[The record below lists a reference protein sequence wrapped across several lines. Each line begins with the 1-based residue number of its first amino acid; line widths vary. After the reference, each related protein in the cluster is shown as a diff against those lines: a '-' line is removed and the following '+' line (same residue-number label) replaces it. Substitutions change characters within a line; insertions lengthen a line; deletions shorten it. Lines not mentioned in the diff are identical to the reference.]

1 MRGSLRAAVGLVTLL
16 GAAALTGCP
25 GEPREEADLVLA
37 TDWDI
42 LDDADD
48 PFPEHAA
55 QAKRRCY
62 SGFGEYLG
70 LLDIDTNQCGY
81 VSAAQPTLADV
92 HAGDAV
98 AVLAWHQALAST
110 DPDAQGHMALVLDGE
125 LLWELVVD
133 IPAAAAIHEVLVPIE
148 RDVPAGSEIVV
159 HVHNHGGNTWR
170 LSHVRVVP
178 SNLLTDEAP

>member
-1 MRGSLRAAVGLVTLL
+1 MSTARPLRAAAGVALGLLL
-16 GAAALTGCP
+16 SACP
-25 GEPREEADLVLA
+25 SEPREEADLVSA
-37 TDWDI
+37 TAWDI

-48 PFPEHAA
+48 PFPTHAA
-55 QAKRRCY
+55 EAKRRCY

-81 VSAAQPTLADV
+81 VSAAQPTLDDV
-92 HAGDAV
+92 FAGDEIEI
-98 AVLAWHQALAST
+98 LAWHQALAST

-133 IPAAAAIHEVLVPIE
+133 IPASAAIHEVHVPMD
-148 RDVPAGSEIVV
+148 RDIPAGSEIVV

-170 LSHVRVVP
+170 LSHVRVGPP
-178 SNLLTDEAP
+178 SEETDSP